1 MVHSVGQLAPDGKRE
16 RKEIDRTPRFRA
28 LHKKSW
34 AVIDRPYKLGSATV
48 GALYE
53 RPRSVFCAKPL
64 RGQQHKFQICPLR
77 IPEHM
82 SLLKVLRDPKQFSLH
97 VEMCPPRVD
106 LPLEQI

>member
-34 AVIDRPYKLGSATV
+34 AVIDRPYRLGSATV

-53 RPRSVFCAKPL
+53 RPRSVFCAKPI
-64 RGQQHKFQICPLR
+64 GTPLILEAAPYR
-77 IPEHM
+77 ACASRQPFHCRPVPPHLIRPKPE
-82 SLLKVLRDPKQFSLH
+82 
-97 VEMCPPRVD
+97 
-106 LPLEQI
+106 PLWDE